1 MSREGM
7 VLRHANGKVEDQTV
21 QMSNTICI
29 FDIQSLERLNHNQVT
44 FKVRANPA
52 LKT

>member
-1 MSREGM
+1 MLRKGM

-21 QMSNTICI
+21 QMSNIISI
-29 FDIQSLERLNHNQVT
+29 FDIQSLERLDHNQVT

-52 LKT
+52 LET